1 MKVLKVENLITTF
14 LIALIIQLFAG
25 EIAHLAVYIKGNI
38 MDSLILVGIIIITG
52 LLLIRNK

>member
-38 MDSLILVGIIIITG
+38 MDSLILVAIIINTG